1 MRTTALFALGS
12 VGLTLLLGGA
22 ASAPQQPKLGARS
35 APVITVGG
43 LKFKD
48 LNRNGKLDPYE
59 DWRLTPQAR
68 ARDLV
73 ARMTLEEK
81 AGMMVHGTAPVG
93 GDAIGQGRRYNQEAA
108 TTLIRKGVS
117 SFITRLNGDVA
128 GIANENNSLQ
138 AIAEAGRLGIPLTI
152 STDPRNQFTA
162 TVGLSVA
169 GGGFSLWPDPIG
181 LAAVGDPAVTKRFGE
196 VSREEYRAV
205 GIQEGLS
212 PQADLSTEPRW
223 PRINGTFGEDAN
235 VARSMVQA
243 YVQGLQGGDKG
254 PAPGGVIAVVKHWVG
269 YGAAKDGFD
278 SHNAYGRWADLGG
291 RSLDD
296 AIVPFKGA
304 FDAGVGGI
312 MPTYSIP
319 RDGVLDGRPLEQVAA
334 GFNKQ
339 LLTDL
344 LRRKMGF
351 TGVVV
356 SDWSITNDCTAVCQ
370 GGWAAR
376 QPPEIGMPWGV
387 ETLSRTD
394 RFAKAINAGVDQL
407 GGTEESELIVAA
419 AKAGKIAPARM
430 NQAVTRILVQKF
442 EIGLFEDPYVDP
454 AAVTKVFG
462 RPAVLAEALAAQQR
476 SLVLLQNKGGVLP
489 LKPGA
494 KVYLSGV
501 SPAAAAAHG
510 LTVVDTVDQ
519 ADVALIRAKTP
530 FQQLHPNYF
539 FGSRQHEGDLDFKE
553 GSAPYEAIKTAA
565 AKVPTVVSIYLDR
578 PAILTNIRDKAAG
591 VIGEFGT
598 GDEALLDLVTGK
610 VQPKGRL
617 PFELPSSMDEV
628 RAQKSDR
635 PHDTAHPLYPIFFGL
650 KSFTGG

>member
-22 ASAPQQPKLGARS
+22 ASAPDQPTLGARS

-59 DWRLTPQAR
+59 DWRLSPQAR

-73 ARMTLEEK
+73 ARMTLDEK

-93 GDAIGQGRRYNQEAA
+93 GDAIGQGRRYNQAVA
-108 TTLIRKGVS
+108 TTLIRKGVT

-128 GIANENNSLQ
+128 GIATENNNLQ
-138 AIAEAGRLGIPLTI
+138 AIAEDGRLGIPLTI
-152 STDPRNQFTA
+152 STDPRNQFQA

-196 VSREEYRAV
+196 VTREEYRAV

-254 PAPGGVIAVVKHWVG
+254 LEPGGVIAVVKHWVG

-278 SHNAYGRWADLGG
+278 SHNAYGRFADLGG

-312 MPTYSIP
+312 MPTYSIL
-319 RDGVLDGRPLEQVAA
+319 RNGVLDGRPLEQVGS
-334 GFNKQ
+334 GFSKQ

-351 TGVVV
+351 TGVVL

-370 GGWAAR
+370 GGWAAGR
-376 QPPEIGMPWGV
+376 PPEIGMSWGV
-387 ETLSRTD
+387 EALSRTD

-419 AKAGKIAPARM
+419 AKAGKIAPARI
-430 NQAVTRILVQKF
+430 NQAVTRILTQKF
-442 EIGLFEDPYVDP
+442 AIGLFENPYVDP
-454 AAVTKVFG
+454 AAVSKVFG

-489 LKPGA
+489 LKAGA

-501 SPAAAAAHG
+501 SPAAAAARG
-510 LTVVDTVDQ
+510 LIVVDSLDQ
-519 ADVALIRAKTP
+519 ADVALIRTKTP

-539 FGSRQHEGDLDFKE
+539 FGSRQHEGDLDFKD
-553 GSAPYEAIKTAA
+553 GSTAYEAIKAA
-565 AKVPTVVSIYLDR
+565 AARVPTVVSIYLDR

-591 VIGEFGT
+591 LIGEFGT
-598 GDEALLDLVTGK
+598 GDEALLDIVTGK
-610 VQPKGRL
+610 VQPRGRL

-628 RAQKSDR
+628 RAQASDR

-650 KSFTGG
+650 KG